1 MNSLFTPEE
10 LAELAAAD
18 AEIEA
23 TFSLTNEDIGRSRET
38 DKAAMLGRLPPAK
51 KKKAAYWRA
60 YYEANREEIS
70 AKRRAYYEKNR
81 EKKLAYQ
88 RAYDAAHREEKAIK
102 NRAYREAKRDG
113 GKRRGTH
120 TESQLRK
127 GQPCL
132 PGSHRAAGVAAGQD
146 RPCGGMGDR

>member
-1 MNSLFTPEE
+1 MKSLFTPEE

-18 AEIEA
+18 AEIDA
-23 TFSLTNEDIGRSRET
+23 SFSLTNEDIRRSREADT
-38 DKAAMLGRLPPAK
+38 AAMLDRLPPAK

-88 RAYDAAHREEKAIK
+88 RAYDAAHREEKAA
-102 NRAYREAKRDG
+102 RQLAYKQAKREEN
-113 GKRRGTH
+113 H
-120 TESQLRK
+120 VPISQPH
-127 GQPCL
+127 Q
-132 PGSHRAAGVAAGQD
+132 AAD
-146 RPCGGMGDR
+146 